1 MRLGILLFTPIFLL
15 AGVTLHA
22 QEAVNAPEPAAAAD
36 SAANAELKAQLK
48 AELLSE
54 IRAELSSEVKTAVS
68 KEADKP
74 SRLTV
79 GGYGEAVMTRNF
91 FSDNYLRY
99 ISPDKYKND
108 KSHGRFDLPHVVIYL
123 GYDFGRG
130 WSMGTEIE
138 FEHGGTE
145 SAFETEFEEGGEYES
160 EIERGGEVALEQFWL
175 QKSFS
180 PAFNLRLGHM
190 IVPVGGTNQHHM
202 PTEFFGVYR
211 PEGENTILPCTWHET
226 GISLW
231 GRAGDWRYEV
241 MFLPGL
247 DSDRFGDNGWVS
259 GGAGSPYEF
268 KIANAYAGAFR
279 IDNYSVPGLR
289 LSLSGYAGN
298 SFSNTLSAN
307 RTGADRYKDVKG
319 TVMIGAF
326 DFLYD
331 AHNWI
336 VRGNFDYGHL
346 TNSDKISQ
354 FNRDMPNASP
364 SPKQYV
370 GSDAIATGVEAG
382 YDIFSQIRK
391 LKERGHRFYVFGRYE
406 FYDSMF
412 DTAKSVIRQ
421 DWCGRQRVAVGFNYY
436 PIKNIVIKAD
446 YDIDPHIDSWPLDG
460 TALQNLLNNNSMMA
474 EIERNPD
481 YVSANLGYGLL
492 GFHALEYMLFENAG
506 PRALGK
512 YTRPQLVYLV
522 GVANDL
528 CNMCV
533 RLEASW
539 AGLDNVTEEKQ
550 TILGDAELEPT
561 FDYGASM
568 RNSGK
573 GGSKYRNYKD
583 AAEEIIQGCI
593 DIATEVGSQKI
604 GRPANGTSSEDINY
618 IESPYSQNSKT
629 DFIDNI
635 ISIRNTYQGMT
646 SGDASVS
653 DWIEVVDP
661 VLDTEVR
668 NAISTAIEKI
678 QACPAP
684 FVDNRTAQAWKD
696 AATYCNNDLVNALTK
711 ALTALSVEK

>member
-1 MRLGILLFTPIFLL
+1 MLEAFDAGTLTTPL
-15 AGVTLHA
+15 V
-22 QEAVNAPEPAAAAD
+22 QAACND
-36 SAANAELKAQLK
+36 WITTRKHWE
-48 AELLSE
+48 LSE
-54 IRAELSSEVKTAVS
+54 AYL
-68 KEADKP
+68 
-74 SRLTV
+74 
-79 GGYGEAVMTRNF
+79 YGA
-91 FSDNYLRY
+91 
-99 ISPDKYKND
+99 
-108 KSHGRFDLPHVVIYL
+108 
-123 GYDFGRG
+123 
-130 WSMGTEIE
+130 
-138 FEHGGTE
+138 
-145 SAFETEFEEGGEYES
+145 A
-160 EIERGGEVALEQFWL
+160 
-175 QKSFS
+175 
-180 PAFNLRLGHM
+180 
-190 IVPVGGTNQHHM
+190 
-202 PTEFFGVYR
+202 
-211 PEGENTILPCTWHET
+211 
-226 GISLW
+226 
-231 GRAGDWRYEV
+231 
-241 MFLPGL
+241 
-247 DSDRFGDNGWVS
+247 
-259 GGAGSPYEF
+259 
-268 KIANAYAGAFR
+268 
-279 IDNYSVPGLR
+279 
-289 LSLSGYAGN
+289 
-298 SFSNTLSAN
+298 
-307 RTGADRYKDVKG
+307 
-319 TVMIGAF
+319 
-326 DFLYD
+326 
-331 AHNWI
+331 
-336 VRGNFDYGHL
+336 
-346 TNSDKISQ
+346 
-354 FNRDMPNASP
+354 
-364 SPKQYV
+364 
-370 GSDAIATGVEAG
+370 
-382 YDIFSQIRK
+382 
-391 LKERGHRFYVFGRYE
+391 
-406 FYDSMF
+406 
-412 DTAKSVIRQ
+412 
-421 DWCGRQRVAVGFNYY
+421 
-436 PIKNIVIKAD
+436 AD

-593 DIATEVGSQKI
+593 DIASEVGSQKI

>member
-1 MRLGILLFTPIFLL
+1 MIRNCCMLVAGLLLHTQIFAQDKTAASRTGEDYTLSNGAVEAVFSGSGSFDIEKLVLNGKQVVGAGKNETPWILIYKGPQGENPELKPEHAVYRGVQVRDDALAKTLVFTWELTLDYSPVKYPVRMY
-15 AGVTLHA
+15 VTL
-22 QEAVNAPEPAAAAD
+22 PD
-36 SAANAELKAQLK
+36 GG
-48 AELLSE
+48 ELLQWN
-54 IRAELSSEVKTAVS
+54 I
-68 KEADKP
+68 EAY
-74 SRLTV
+74 L
-79 GGYGEAVMTRNF
+79 YGA
-91 FSDNYLRY
+91 
-99 ISPDKYKND
+99 
-108 KSHGRFDLPHVVIYL
+108 
-123 GYDFGRG
+123 
-130 WSMGTEIE
+130 
-138 FEHGGTE
+138 
-145 SAFETEFEEGGEYES
+145 A
-160 EIERGGEVALEQFWL
+160 
-175 QKSFS
+175 
-180 PAFNLRLGHM
+180 
-190 IVPVGGTNQHHM
+190 
-202 PTEFFGVYR
+202 
-211 PEGENTILPCTWHET
+211 
-226 GISLW
+226 
-231 GRAGDWRYEV
+231 
-241 MFLPGL
+241 
-247 DSDRFGDNGWVS
+247 
-259 GGAGSPYEF
+259 
-268 KIANAYAGAFR
+268 
-279 IDNYSVPGLR
+279 
-289 LSLSGYAGN
+289 
-298 SFSNTLSAN
+298 
-307 RTGADRYKDVKG
+307 
-319 TVMIGAF
+319 
-326 DFLYD
+326 
-331 AHNWI
+331 
-336 VRGNFDYGHL
+336 
-346 TNSDKISQ
+346 
-354 FNRDMPNASP
+354 
-364 SPKQYV
+364 
-370 GSDAIATGVEAG
+370 
-382 YDIFSQIRK
+382 
-391 LKERGHRFYVFGRYE
+391 
-406 FYDSMF
+406 
-412 DTAKSVIRQ
+412 
-421 DWCGRQRVAVGFNYY
+421 
-436 PIKNIVIKAD
+436 AD

>member
-1 MRLGILLFTPIFLL
+1 
-15 AGVTLHA
+15 
-22 QEAVNAPEPAAAAD
+22 
-36 SAANAELKAQLK
+36 
-48 AELLSE
+48 
-54 IRAELSSEVKTAVS
+54 
-68 KEADKP
+68 
-74 SRLTV
+74 
-79 GGYGEAVMTRNF
+79 
-91 FSDNYLRY
+91 
-99 ISPDKYKND
+99 
-108 KSHGRFDLPHVVIYL
+108 
-123 GYDFGRG
+123 
-130 WSMGTEIE
+130 
-138 FEHGGTE
+138 
-145 SAFETEFEEGGEYES
+145 
-160 EIERGGEVALEQFWL
+160 
-175 QKSFS
+175 
-180 PAFNLRLGHM
+180 
-190 IVPVGGTNQHHM
+190 
-202 PTEFFGVYR
+202 
-211 PEGENTILPCTWHET
+211 
-226 GISLW
+226 
-231 GRAGDWRYEV
+231 
-241 MFLPGL
+241 
-247 DSDRFGDNGWVS
+247 
-259 GGAGSPYEF
+259 
-268 KIANAYAGAFR
+268 
-279 IDNYSVPGLR
+279 
-289 LSLSGYAGN
+289 
-298 SFSNTLSAN
+298 
-307 RTGADRYKDVKG
+307 
-319 TVMIGAF
+319 
-326 DFLYD
+326 
-331 AHNWI
+331 
-336 VRGNFDYGHL
+336 
-346 TNSDKISQ
+346 
-354 FNRDMPNASP
+354 
-364 SPKQYV
+364 
-370 GSDAIATGVEAG
+370 
-382 YDIFSQIRK
+382 
-391 LKERGHRFYVFGRYE
+391 
-406 FYDSMF
+406 
-412 DTAKSVIRQ
+412 
-421 DWCGRQRVAVGFNYY
+421 
-436 PIKNIVIKAD
+436 
-446 YDIDPHIDSWPLDG
+446 
-460 TALQNLLNNNSMMA
+460 MA
-474 EIERNPD
+474 EIETEIPS
-481 YVSANLGYGLL
+481 YVPAPSLGLRPTRVPCVGI
-492 GFHALEYMLFENAG
+492 HAFENAG

-711 ALTALSVEK
+711 ALTALSVGKITIFSNEKALDLQPVHVGSPDGCRVR